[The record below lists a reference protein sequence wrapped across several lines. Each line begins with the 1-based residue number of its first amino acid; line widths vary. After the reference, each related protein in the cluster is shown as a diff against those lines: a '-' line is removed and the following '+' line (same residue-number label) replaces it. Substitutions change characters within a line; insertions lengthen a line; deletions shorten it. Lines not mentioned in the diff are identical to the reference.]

1 MGKINLQ
8 NIITSILVLVWM
20 TTVFIFSS
28 QDGTQT
34 LNTSGAFIH
43 AVESTVKNEGT
54 HVESN
59 TNSNNN
65 TDKIKSQKTIKYKY
79 SDEIQLFVRKNAH
92 YFLYLT
98 GGIILSAFFYAQ
110 NKANRR
116 YTLYTIVT
124 GIVYSMTDEFHQKFV
139 PGRTSSIKDVGI
151 DSLGVITGV
160 VIFILIIY
168 VLRRRKLKLGEG
180 KDVAV

>member
-1 MGKINLQ
+1 M
-8 NIITSILVLVWM
+8 
-20 TTVFIFSS
+20 
-28 QDGTQT
+28 
-34 LNTSGAFIH
+34 
-43 AVESTVKNEGT
+43 
-54 HVESN
+54 
-59 TNSNNN
+59 
-65 TDKIKSQKTIKYKY
+65 
-79 SDEIQLFVRKNAH
+79 RKNAH

-139 PGRTSSIKDVGI
+139 PGRTSSIKDIGI

>member
-1 MGKINLQ
+1 M
-8 NIITSILVLVWM
+8 
-20 TTVFIFSS
+20 
-28 QDGTQT
+28 
-34 LNTSGAFIH
+34 
-43 AVESTVKNEGT
+43 
-54 HVESN
+54 
-59 TNSNNN
+59 
-65 TDKIKSQKTIKYKY
+65 
-79 SDEIQLFVRKNAH
+79 RKNAH

-139 PGRTSSIKDVGI
+139 PGRTSSMKDVGI

>member
-1 MGKINLQ
+1 M
-8 NIITSILVLVWM
+8 
-20 TTVFIFSS
+20 
-28 QDGTQT
+28 
-34 LNTSGAFIH
+34 
-43 AVESTVKNEGT
+43 
-54 HVESN
+54 
-59 TNSNNN
+59 
-65 TDKIKSQKTIKYKY
+65 
-79 SDEIQLFVRKNAH
+79 RKNAH

-139 PGRTSSIKDVGI
+139 PGRTSSIKYVGI

>member
-43 AVESTVKNEGT
+43 AVESTVKNEGA

-65 TDKIKSQKTIKYKY
+65 T
-79 SDEIQLFVRKNAH
+79 DEIQLFVRKNAH

-139 PGRTSSIKDVGI
+139 QGRTSSIKDVGI